1 MRLGALC
8 AVIVV
13 LPAIAGSAWAQPV
26 RPLPLPPR
34 GAATLSAEQHAEIH
48 ASVAATK
55 ADVKVSRAT
64 REQIQALRQALRAKL
79 AAMRH

>member
-13 LPAIAGSAWAQPV
+13 LSAFAGSASAQPV
-26 RPLPLPPR
+26 RPVLPR
-34 GAATLSAEQHAEIH
+34 GAAALSAEQHAEIH

>member
-1 MRLGALC
+1 MKILSRVMFMLFAL
-8 AVIVV
+8 
-13 LPAIAGSAWAQPV
+13 AGSALAQPV
-26 RPLPLPPR
+26 GGLPPQALA
-34 GAATLSAEQHAEIH
+34 GMSAAQRAEIH
-48 ASVAATK
+48 ASVATTK

>member
-8 AVIVV
+8 AVMVV
-13 LPAIAGSAWAQPV
+13 LSAFAGSALAQPV
-26 RPLPLPPR
+26 PPLIPR
-34 GAATLSAEQHAEIH
+34 GAAGLSAEQRAEIH

-55 ADVKVSRAT
+55 AEVKVSRAT

>member
-8 AVIVV
+8 VV
-13 LPAIAGSAWAQPV
+13 MLLLSAFAGSAFAQPV
-26 RPLPLPPR
+26 PPLPSL
-34 GAATLSAEQHAEIH
+34 GAAGLSAEQHAEIH

-55 ADVKVSRAT
+55 AEVKLSRAT
-64 REQIQALRQALRAKL
+64 REQIQALRLALRAKL